1 MRTPLALFGLLV
13 LSLAGSPSRAHA
25 QVNLGVS
32 IGEEGVRG
40 FYLGVGEY
48 FRVPQREVIIIRER
62 RIPEEEIP
70 VVFFIAQRA
79 RVEPATVV
87 NLRLRGKSWLDITLH
102 YGLSPEIYYVPVP
115 VVVKGPPYGKAYGY
129 FKNKPRKEWKTI
141 VLSDH
146 DVVNLVNLKFVS
158 EHYGYPP
165 EQVIKW
171 RSEGKNFVVINHEIR
186 KEKEK
191 GRGRQKE
198 KGRETAWENHK
209 GGGKGKGR

>member
-1 MRTPLALFGLLV
+1 MQTRVLFFALLV
-13 LSLAGSPSRAHA
+13 LSSVGSLDPSHA

-32 IGEEGVRG
+32 IGEDRLRG

-48 FRVPQREVIIIRER
+48 FRVPEREVIVIRER
-62 RIPEEEIP
+62 RIPVEEVP
-70 VVFFIAQRA
+70 VVFFIAQKA

-87 NLRLRGKSWLDITLH
+87 NLRLSGRSWLDITIR

-115 VVVKGPPYGKAYGY
+115 VVVEGPPYGKALGH
-129 FKNKPRKEWKTI
+129 FKNKPKKEWKTI

-158 EHYGYPP
+158 GHYGHPP
-165 EQVIKW
+165 EEVIKW
-171 RSEGKNFVVINHEIR
+171 RSQGKDFVGINHEIR
-186 KEKEK
+186 KEK

-198 KGRETAWENHK
+198 KGHETARENQK